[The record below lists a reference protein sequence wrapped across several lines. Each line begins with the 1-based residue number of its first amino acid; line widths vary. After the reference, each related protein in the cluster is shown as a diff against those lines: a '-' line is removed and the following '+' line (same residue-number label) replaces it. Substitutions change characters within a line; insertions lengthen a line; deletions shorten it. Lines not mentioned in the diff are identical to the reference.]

1 MINERTPSYVGT
13 VVNDQDGLD
22 KIKLVRTTVSK
33 VNKQLRESGVTAY
46 RYTVVARG
54 RLGRGNLNA
63 DLYRRGTPDRAP
75 GVLHRWSS
83 QTIRPEHSV
92 RFDVYVSKRRDYSYS

>member
-1 MINERTPSYVGT
+1 MIKERTNTYVGT

-33 VNKQLRESGVTAY
+33 VNKQLRQSGVTEY

-54 RLGRGNLNA
+54 RLGKGNPNA
-63 DLYRRGTPDRAP
+63 DLYRRG
-75 GVLHRWSS
+75 GSLYQWSG

-92 RFDVYVSKRRDYSYS
+92 RFDVYVSKRRDYR